1 MSKVAGYVRDFPIQD
16 FERVRKGQVLTQ
28 LVDDD
33 YRAAVAEATANIASA
48 TAQARTLEHPNPG
61 GELSA
66 TSLFAQVLMHRRTV
80 QSVSENEQIG
90 GFTQV
95 SFHIRC

>member
-1 MSKVAGYVRDFPIQD
+1 MGRRAEGWQRTTDAYLESDLTPIMSKVAGYVRDFPIQD

-61 GELSA
+61 
-66 TSLFAQVLMHRRTV
+66 
-80 QSVSENEQIG
+80 ENFLQLRYSHK
-90 GFTQV
+90 F
-95 SFHIRC
+95 